1 MCISYSHDSE
11 EHHAAVLDLARR
23 LSAAGLDTALDRQ
36 VAAPVEGAGQG
47 TRAQLERA
55 EIVLA
60 VCTPAYRRGFD
71 GGSLSATGR
80 ALVPVLFRGAVAS
93 RSVPASLRPFT
104 HFRLPAQLD
113 ALVEL
118 LLGRAG
124 ARDAPVL
131 PCQAA
136 REPATAPRA
145 TKSRAP
151 AGARRGGVTIMG
163 DARVTVGGHL
173 VGGDLILG
181 GSGPDGLPPAPVQCH
196 TRRRP
201 MDPLKALESLLLKM
215 FSADELRRL
224 LRYLPEGE
232 VLSAMLPGP
241 NASLAEVVHKAVEA
255 LGQLNVV
262 NDPVLWQRLIEARE
276 RRKAEIDAVRALF
289 AQTAVPA
296 AAPPGPGPAASSAPP
311 TVLTIMFASASPEK
325 EVRLRVDKEFR
336 QVTEKLRGARH
347 RDRFRLVQISA
358 LRFED
363 LRTALLE
370 HKPHVLHLSCHGEP
384 DGSLKFES
392 GTEDDAKAV
401 PKKKLLKLLRAL
413 GSSLRLVVFNACH
426 SAQIACDVPPTISLS
441 IGMNDAIYDSEAV
454 EFSVAFYEALGF
466 GETVQ
471 TAFDTA
477 LASLDEDDEVP
488 ELYPA
493 PDQDPEKRR
502 QQPLVAATSA

>member
-1 MCISYSHDSE
+1 
-11 EHHAAVLDLARR
+11 
-23 LSAAGLDTALDRQ
+23 
-36 VAAPVEGAGQG
+36 
-47 TRAQLERA
+47 
-55 EIVLA
+55 
-60 VCTPAYRRGFD
+60 
-71 GGSLSATGR
+71 
-80 ALVPVLFRGAVAS
+80 
-93 RSVPASLRPFT
+93 
-104 HFRLPAQLD
+104 
-113 ALVEL
+113 
-118 LLGRAG
+118 
-124 ARDAPVL
+124 
-131 PCQAA
+131 
-136 REPATAPRA
+136 
-145 TKSRAP
+145 
-151 AGARRGGVTIMG
+151 
-163 DARVTVGGHL
+163 
-173 VGGDLILG
+173 
-181 GSGPDGLPPAPVQCH
+181 
-196 TRRRP
+196 
-201 MDPLKALESLLLKM
+201 MDPLKALESLFLKM
-215 FSADELRRL
+215 FAADELRRL

-241 NASLAEVVHKAVEA
+241 NASPAEVVHKAVEA
-255 LGQLNVV
+255 LAQLEVLKE
-262 NDPVLWQRLIEARE
+262 PVLWQRLIEARD

-289 AQTAVPA
+289 AQAPA
-296 AAPPGPGPAASSAPP
+296 PVAPPSPGPGPAATPAAPS
-311 TVLTIMFASASPEK
+311 VLTIMFASASPEK

-392 GTEDDAKAV
+392 GAEDDAKAV
-401 PKKKLLKLLRAL
+401 SKKKLLKLLRAL

-426 SAQIACDVPPTISLS
+426 SAQIACDVPPTIGLS

-454 EFSVAFYEALGF
+454 EFSVAFYETLGF

-477 LASLDEDDEVP
+477 LASLDVDDEVP